1 MENTNTLHDIR
12 LHIVGNRLLRA
23 LETLPRP
30 ETYAEILRAARALIA
45 VKKAL
50 DLLRSETDEALLL
63 EAETEV
69 EAQAQAQA
77 QVETQPAPAADEEPP
92 AMNRQMRRMA
102 EALARKQV
110 KASYHRFAS
119 G

>member
-63 EAETEV
+63 EAEAEA
-69 EAQAQAQA
+69 EAQAET
-77 QVETQPAPAADEEPP
+77 ETQTEPVADDAEPP

-110 KASYHRFAS
+110 KAGSYRRFAS

>member
-1 MENTNTLHDIR
+1 MENVNALHDIR

-23 LETLPRP
+23 LETLPKP

-63 EAETEV
+63 EAEA
-69 EAQAQAQA
+69 EAESQAET
-77 QVETQPAPAADEEPP
+77 ETQAEPAADEEPP

-110 KASYHRFAS
+110 KAGSYRRFAS